1 MTTYEKLK
9 TALQS
14 ITELADV
21 PVFYALSKERTA
33 PPYIAYSGT
42 GQDVFDADNTHW
54 WRKNTYQLEYYF
66 TKKNEQTETAIE
78 DALLAS
84 GFLYDKSEDVPLES
98 EDVYVI
104 YYYI

>member
-42 GQDVFDADNTHW
+42 GQDVFEADNTHYY
-54 WRKNTYQLEYYF
+54 RRNTYQIEYYF

-78 DALLAS
+78 DALLTS
-84 GFLYDKSEDVPLES
+84 GFLYTKSEDVPLES

-104 YYYI
+104 YYEI

>member
-9 TALQS
+9 QALQG
-14 ITELADV
+14 IGI
-21 PVFYALSKERTA
+21 PVFYAYTKERTA

-42 GQDVFDADNTHW
+42 GQDVFEADNTHYY
-54 WRKNTYQLEYYF
+54 RRNTYQIEYYF

-84 GFLYDKSEDVPLES
+84 GFLYTKSEDVPLES

-104 YYYI
+104 YYEI